1 MIDLHAHYLS
11 PSVLAAASRGLLPA
25 SWDVNRRVIDFP
37 SGPSEPVLPALSDL
51 DGRIRWNAERGI
63 ELQVLAPWMDITGD
77 DLDPG
82 RARTWCRALND
93 GIARDI
99 EGNRRF
105 RALAALPLAS
115 GELAAEEL
123 RRCVEQLGFCGGAIP
138 SQVNGLDLDEA
149 GLEPLWEA
157 AEGLG
162 VVLFMHPYRVMGGR
176 RMGRD
181 HLANVCGFPFDTTL
195 AALRLYFSEVIT
207 TWPGLK
213 ILLAHGGGT
222 LPYLAGRAAH
232 ASRYVPTVGKRVDH
246 PDEILRMFYY
256 DTMLHDR
263 RALVSLIR
271 TVGTRRVVG
280 GTDAPFPMWVD
291 DPVEHIEG
299 ACRQAGVGGDA
310 LRRILTGTAA
320 ALLAR

>member
-1 MIDLHAHYLS
+1 MIDLHAHYVS
-11 PSVLAAASRGLLPA
+11 PSVMAAASRGLLPA
-25 SWDVNRRVIDFP
+25 SWDAKRRVLDFP
-37 SGPSEPVLPALSDL
+37 AGPSDPVLPALSDL

-99 EGNRRF
+99 EGDRRF
-105 RALAALPLAS
+105 SALAALPLAS
-115 GELAAEEL
+115 GEFAAEEL
-123 RRCVEQLGFCGGAIP
+123 RRCVERFGFCGGAIP
-138 SQVNGLDLDEA
+138 SQVNGVDLDEA

-157 AEGLG
+157 AEALG
-162 VVLFMHPYRVMGGR
+162 VLLFMHPYRVMGGR

-181 HLANVCGFPFDTTL
+181 HLVNVCGFPFDTTL
-195 AALRLYFSEVIT
+195 AALRLYFSDVLT

-232 ASRYVPTVGKRVDH
+232 ASQHVPTVGKRVEH

-299 ACRQAGVGGDA
+299 ACEEAGVGRDA

-320 ALLAR
+320 ALLTR